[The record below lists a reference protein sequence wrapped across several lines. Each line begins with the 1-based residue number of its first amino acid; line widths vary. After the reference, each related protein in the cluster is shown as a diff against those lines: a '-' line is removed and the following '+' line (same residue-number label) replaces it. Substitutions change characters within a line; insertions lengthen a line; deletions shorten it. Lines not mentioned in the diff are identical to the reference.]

1 MYNKTHGLRRI
12 ALVTLAAMFMATVL
26 AACVNV
32 QNIEDADLEQS
43 FNIGESSAVEES
55 SQDEISTPDG
65 YTEAPTVEQIINIS
79 PRTVAVVGRC
89 EPNSVIRVTGGVED
103 VETASK
109 DGYDYYVI
117 EVDLEYSRNLLEI
130 TAQTEG
136 KHESLPR
143 EFVASYNA
151 TADTRLDGNSVSVG
165 TDSRLYFD
173 KMADSAAGKNLYT
186 SSQVLQIRD
195 YISNLYTAYAYD
207 RASGQPVDLIVCLI
221 PNVTTVYPEI
231 IPDGTYEPANTT
243 VYDQVL
249 SALKQTRA
257 TVVDMR
263 EEFLALRDDSTVSE
277 YGGLYRE
284 TDDSL
289 SDYGAYLTYK
299 AIMDKVAVRFPQA
312 LPRDISE
319 FNVRKVSGALG
330 GNLVSYRGID
340 NQLITEDIVRLE
352 PGFSLA
358 LGKNSAGYS
367 AISSLKKYVDPAN
380 KDYSYF
386 TKVDSGDN
394 VNGIGER
401 WVIDTE
407 RSGELEL
414 PVALIYRDNSSF
426 PFSDILAER
435 FEMAVLARTGE
446 YSINLSQTM
455 QYKREGQA
463 VSDYIII
470 IISEDSMDTAFSV
483 N

>member
-1 MYNKTHGLRRI
+1 
-12 ALVTLAAMFMATVL
+12 
-26 AACVNV
+26 
-32 QNIEDADLEQS
+32 
-43 FNIGESSAVEES
+43 
-55 SQDEISTPDG
+55 
-65 YTEAPTVEQIINIS
+65 
-79 PRTVAVVGRC
+79 
-89 EPNSVIRVTGGVED
+89 
-103 VETASK
+103 
-109 DGYDYYVI
+109 
-117 EVDLEYSRNLLEI
+117 
-130 TAQTEG
+130 
-136 KHESLPR
+136 
-143 EFVASYNA
+143 
-151 TADTRLDGNSVSVG
+151 
-165 TDSRLYFD
+165 
-173 KMADSAAGKNLYT
+173 
-186 SSQVLQIRD
+186 
-195 YISNLYTAYAYD
+195 
-207 RASGQPVDLIVCLI
+207 
-221 PNVTTVYPEI
+221 
-231 IPDGTYEPANTT
+231 
-243 VYDQVL
+243 
-249 SALKQTRA
+249 
-257 TVVDMR
+257 
-263 EEFLALRDDSTVSE
+263 
-277 YGGLYRE
+277 
-284 TDDSL
+284 
-289 SDYGAYLTYK
+289 
-299 AIMDKVAVRFPQA
+299 MDKVAVRFPQA

-386 TKVDSGDN
+386 TKIDSGDN

-407 RSGELEL
+407 RSEELEL

-426 PFSDILAER
+426 SFSDIRAER